1 MMDSLRNAAKSW
13 VAKVLIGLL
22 AVSFGVWGIADV
34 FRGYS
39 RGALARVGGVDISGE
54 EFSRAFSRYLQDLQR
69 QTGQVFTPEDARKFG
84 LDRQVLNNLIQT
96 AAVDNQARGMGLAVS
111 DAFIAKETA
120 DNPAFHDNAG
130 KFDPQEFRRRLDA
143 NGMNEATYLISER
156 EGRLREAITGTVDGS
171 FQPPR
176 TLVEASYRFRNEQRD
191 ARYFVI
197 TTADSEAAVPSDEQ
211 IKKEYEAH
219 PEAYTAPEY
228 RSFSIMKA
236 EPADIAA
243 KVTLNDQDLADGYA
257 KYKGD
262 YFTPEKRTILQLS
275 FSTLEDAKKAKDRLT
290 TGEDFMK
297 IAKDMGF
304 SETDVTFADKV
315 RADFIDK
322 AIADAAFG
330 LAEGTVSE
338 PIKGGLSTVLLKAV
352 KVSPEHQRTLD
363 EVKAELGDRLKLER
377 AHDEI
382 SSIYAAV
389 EDARAAQT
397 KFEDIA
403 AKASIPFQLVNGI
416 DAAGNGKDGKDIA
429 LPHKPEVLKAIFSS
443 DVGVDNDAI
452 SVEDGYVW
460 YDVREVV
467 PSAVKPFDTVKDQAK
482 AQVIAAEVLALAES
496 KAKALV
502 EKAKGGA
509 SIEDLA
515 RDANAEIK
523 TTQGLKR
530 NETSPD
536 FEAAAVKAIFAVG
549 ENGFAYALEPGGKG
563 ARIMQSQAVLLPPFD
578 AASSD
583 AKTISG
589 QLQTESAGDLLTSYL
604 GELQKAAGVKINETL
619 WQQISGTATQ

>member
-13 VAKVLIGLL
+13 VAKLLIGLL

-39 RGALARVGGVDISGE
+39 RGALASVGGVDISGE
-54 EFSRAFSRYLQDLQR
+54 EFSRAFSRYLQNLQR

-84 LDRQVLNNLIQT
+84 MDRQVLNDLIQT
-96 AAVDNQARGMGLAVS
+96 AAVDNQGRGLGLAVS
-111 DAFIAKETA
+111 DAFIAKATA

-130 KFDPQEFRRRLDA
+130 KFDPQEFRRRLEA

-171 FQPPR
+171 FQPPN
-176 TLVEASYRFRNEQRD
+176 TLVEASYRYRNEQRD

-197 TTADSEAAVPSDEQ
+197 TTAESEAAAPTDEQ

-228 RSFSIMKA
+228 RSFAIMKL

-243 KVTLNDQDLADGYA
+243 KVTLSDQDLADGYA

-275 FSTLEDAKKAKDRLT
+275 FPAVEDARKAKDRLVA
-290 TGEDFMK
+290 GEDFLK

-322 AIADAAFG
+322 TIADAAFA
-330 LAEGTVSE
+330 LSEGAVSE
-338 PIKGGLSTVLLKAV
+338 PVKGGLSTVLLKAV

-363 EVKAELGDRLKLER
+363 EVKTELGGRLKLER
-377 AHDEI
+377 AREEI
-382 SSIYAAV
+382 NSIYAAV

-397 KFEDIA
+397 KFEEIA
-403 AKASIPFQLVNGI
+403 ANASIPFQLVSGI
-416 DAAGNGKDGKDIA
+416 DAAGKGKDGADIA
-429 LPHKPEVLKAIFSS
+429 LPHKLEVLKAAFSS
-443 DVGVDNDAI
+443 DVGVDSDAV

-467 PSAVKPFDTVKDQAK
+467 PSAVKPFDSVKDQAK
-482 AQVIAAEVLALAES
+482 AQVIAAEVRALAES

-502 EKAKGGA
+502 AKAKAGT
-509 SIEDLA
+509 SLEDLA
-515 RDANAEIK
+515 RDANADIK

-536 FEAAAVKAIFAVG
+536 FEAAAVKTIFAVG
-549 ENGFAYALEPGGKG
+549 ENGFAYALESDGKG

-589 QLQTESAGDLLTSYL
+589 QLQTETAGDLVSSYL

-619 WQQISGTATQ
+619 WQQIAGTAAQ